1 MNILVIDDSKL
12 MRKMVSAII
21 ADGGHTPFTA
31 SGAERGLQ
39 ILEKAA
45 IDLIFMDVEMPKM
58 NGFELTRL
66 IRKQKQSW
74 IPIIFLTA
82 STEDA
87 HLTRGIESGGDDY
100 IMKPI
105 NSVVLDAKIK
115 AMARIVNMKK
125 ELDAANR
132 SLLQLSNID
141 ALTGIMNRRGF
152 NESLKRD
159 WKNHTR
165 EKKEISI
172 VFLDIDNFKAFNDNY
187 GHQRG
192 DECLKQFSTVINSQ
206 LKRPLDTLARYGGE
220 EFVILLPNTALDG
233 AALIGLKIIDALANA
248 KIPHQFSPVAPYLT
262 ASMGI
267 TSSRFSAKNETVLV
281 QQADQAVYKAKKQG
295 RNRYSV
301 YEPKL
306 QEEGIGRLMNQSP
319 S

>member
-21 ADGGHTPFTA
+21 ADAGDQPYVA
-31 SGAERGLQ
+31 SGAEQALLMLDKKN
-39 ILEKAA
+39 IE
-45 IDLIFMDVEMPKM
+45 LIFMDVEMPKM

-66 IRKQKQSW
+66 IRSKKRSW

-82 STEDA
+82 STDDS
-87 HLTRGIESGGDDY
+87 HLTKGIESGGDDY

-105 NSVVLDAKIK
+105 NSVVLAAKIK

-125 ELDAANR
+125 ELDTVNR
-132 SLLQLSNID
+132 QLLRLTNVD

-165 EKKEISI
+165 ERKEISM

-192 DECLKQFSTVINSQ
+192 DECLKQFSAVINTQ
-206 LKRPLDTLARYGGE
+206 LKRPMDTLARYGGE
-220 EFVILLPNTALDG
+220 EFVIILPNTTLDG
-233 AALIGLKIIDALANA
+233 AALIGSYIIDALADA
-248 KIPHQFSPVAPYLT
+248 KIEHQYSPVAPYLT

-267 TSSRFSAKNETVLV
+267 TSSRFSAKNENMFI

-301 YEPKL
+301 YEPL
-306 QEEGIGRLMNQSP
+306 
-319 S
+319 

>member
-12 MRKMVSAII
+12 MRKMVGAII
-21 ADGGHTPFTA
+21 AAEGNTPHAA
-31 SGAERGLQ
+31 SGAERALK
-39 ILEKAA
+39 ILDKIT

-66 IRKQKQSW
+66 IREKKQSW

-82 STEDA
+82 STDDT
-87 HLTRGIESGGDDY
+87 HLTEGIESGGDDY
-100 IMKPI
+100 MMKPI
-105 NSVVLDAKIK
+105 NSVVVAAKIK

-132 SLLQLSNID
+132 RLLQLSNVD

-165 EKKEISI
+165 EQKEISM

-192 DECLKQFSTVINSQ
+192 DECLKQFSSVINSQ
-206 LKRPLDTLARYGGE
+206 LKRPMDTLARYGGE

-233 AALIGLKIIDALANA
+233 AALIGVNIIDALARE

-267 TSSRFSAKNETVLV
+267 TSSRFSAENETILI
-281 QQADQAVYKAKKQG
+281 QQADQAVYKAKMQG

-306 QEEGIGRLMNQSP
+306 QEEGIGKLINLSAT
-319 S
+319 